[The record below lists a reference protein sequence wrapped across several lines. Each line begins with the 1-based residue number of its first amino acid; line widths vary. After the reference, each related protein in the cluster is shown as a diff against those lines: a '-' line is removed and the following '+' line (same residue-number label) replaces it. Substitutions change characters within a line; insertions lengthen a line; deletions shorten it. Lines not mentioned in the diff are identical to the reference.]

1 MAWDRC
7 TQDSLWREF
16 ECAALVGEDQPL
28 CPDLPE
34 LDLSELDVSD
44 LDADSFLGGLR
55 WYSDQSEIIS
65 SQYGNE
71 SSNLFE
77 IEEESEA
84 SLLAVLTETLDSF
97 PVDEDGLPSFETL
110 TDSGGANGEE
120 RTCPSPTATPD
131 CPAPAAESEESLLK
145 KLLLAPANAQLSY
158 DPRAPAKSQNHAGAN
173 PRARPPP
180 AVAKWEA
187 PWSGKQPRAVRR
199 PCAELLKY
207 LTSSEDA
214 PHQTKAQRSC
224 KASSSSSS
232 SSSPSSSSSSSYSSL
247 SSSSSASGSSSSCK
261 KKPSPSPQQQQQHQR
276 AKPASLPLPLTPES
290 STDHKDSPFEN
301 KTIERALS
309 VELSGTPGLTPP
321 TTPPHKASQES
332 PFKATKA
339 SSPPPAYRRAGSP
352 SPANHRAGGAEP
364 GGMRKD
370 PQRSELYAQLSRGS
384 ATPPRGKR
392 PILRL
397 FGDHDYCQASGA
409 GKRAP
414 PAGPLPAACAK
425 PSSSS
430 SSSSSS
436 WQRADGSAGDPKL
449 PSQSGIL
456 PGAPAG
462 ARKPLRDQEIRAEL
476 NRHFGSP
483 RLALCGPEAE
493 ATAPPGG
500 PEDWGSGEE
509 QFPCGLPGGLVLGGV
524 LEDSEEEG
532 DRFLFPWEASHP
544 GPLLGGSSPSCSP
557 TPSWGSP
564 SPPKSRRSPQ
574 RLRWS
579 RSKPGSPRPPP
590 RGSCS
595 PRPRLRS
602 RSPCSRPSS
611 RNRCHGDSSAS
622 RSRTQRSPDTWARS
636 QSGSPSTRRPRYDS
650 YEEYQQE
657 CMQREEHR
665 RSYEQ
670 REYERAE
677 QRDRQ
682 RHKAIEERRVVYIG
696 RLGSD
701 ITRTELKRRFE
712 VFGEIEECT
721 VHLRDDGDNFGFL
734 TYRYTCDAL
743 AALENGH
750 TLRRSTEPRFQLC
763 FGGRKQFC
771 RSTYTDL
778 DSHSDD
784 FDPTSIKSKY
794 DCLDFDSLLRE
805 AQRR

>member
-1 MAWDRC
+1 MCRL
-7 TQDSLWREF
+7 QK
-16 ECAALVGEDQPL
+16 
-28 CPDLPE
+28 
-34 LDLSELDVSD
+34 
-44 LDADSFLGGLR
+44 
-55 WYSDQSEIIS
+55 
-65 SQYGNE
+65 
-71 SSNLFE
+71 

-247 SSSSSASGSSSSCK
+247 SSSSSSSASGSSSSCK

-276 AKPASLPLPLTPES
+276 GEAPPPAAASGCRGDGPRRRRGGVCPCGRRAGPAGGGLGPNPRAQRTAAGVSASETPGRVTVTMRKREEPGYASGSSLITRPEPASGPGLPGPAQHAPPRRGLSPGPSAPPRGPPGPGAGRGRGRSGDQVRPVGGGVDDDVTGPLPSACVISVGDPDPAKPASLPLPLTPES

-339 SSPPPAYRRAGSP
+339 SSPPPAYQRAGSP

-449 PSQSGIL
+449 PSQSGIP

-509 QFPCGLPGGLVLGGV
+509 GFPAGSRGG
-524 LEDSEEEG
+524 
-532 DRFLFPWEASHP
+532 
-544 GPLLGGSSPSCSP
+544 C
-557 TPSWGSP
+557 
-564 SPPKSRRSPQ
+564 
-574 RLRWS
+574 
-579 RSKPGSPRPPP
+579 
-590 RGSCS
+590 
-595 PRPRLRS
+595 
-602 RSPCSRPSS
+602 RPSS

-701 ITRTELKRRFE
+701 ITRTELKRQFE
-712 VFGEIEECT
+712 VFGDS
-721 VHLRDDGDNFGFL
+721 RDNFGFL
-734 TYRYTCDAL
+734 TFRYTCDAL